1 MLHSE
6 ESSGSS
12 WSVAKPGSPPPQL
25 PDGTIPMNSDLLCS
39 FSLFLN
45 CRNGGCVKSSVAFI
59 GTQSVDLGV
68 LEADV

>member
-1 MLHSE
+1 MHSQ
-6 ESSGSS
+6 ESFSFS

-25 PDGTIPMNSDLLCS
+25 PNGTIPMNSVLLCS

-59 GTQSVDLGV
+59 GTQSIDSGV
-68 LEADV
+68 LKADV